1 MTRTSGWRLLKVP
14 WYRVTKLRHI
24 MTARDQM
31 RVSVIKILKHQISCV
46 QKWSVVFLCPVHW
59 LRYALTWLHLSSLLP
74 CDIWTSWDDPWPSP
88 CGAQCSQLLKP
99 SQNHEGSSRKLWP
112 LHWQERERG
121 AILGSKGVK
130 IPGNSSNY
138 IWQFWHYHISMQ
150 LHHHSH
156 VQNNFRNGTILR
168 GLTCVTHS
176 EISLPPAHKT
186 AIKL

>member
-1 MTRTSGWRLLKVP
+1 
-14 WYRVTKLRHI
+14 

-88 CGAQCSQLLKP
+88 CGAPCSQLLKP
-99 SQNHEGSSRKLWP
+99 SQNHVGSSRKLWP
-112 LHWQERERG
+112 LHWQEREGSNFRTKRSENG
-121 AILGSKGVK
+121 WKFLKLYLAILTLSYFNAVA
-130 IPGNSSNY
+130 PSQS
-138 IWQFWHYHISMQ
+138 
-150 LHHHSH
+150 
-156 VQNNFRNGTILR
+156 VRNNFRNGAILR